1 MASKGN
7 FTHTSPEMLNLE
19 SEILKSG
26 NRLKPTYKIN
36 DSSFFCGA
44 SRSLEDAEEIRMV
57 EKFQVQRS
65 SLKKFFRFFCMGKL
79 CTAEP
84 YDRKL
89 KRKSSFIIDKSSN
102 KIFKA
107 YAYILDTEFD
117 IIYIKGFELMGSEQN
132 SGQSILVLEYGSNDI
147 YKVSCDLEPLI
158 AFEHGEK
165 IFINPFLINQSK

>member
-1 MASKGN
+1 
-7 FTHTSPEMLNLE
+7 
-19 SEILKSG
+19 
-26 NRLKPTYKIN
+26 
-36 DSSFFCGA
+36 
-44 SRSLEDAEEIRMV
+44 
-57 EKFQVQRS
+57 
-65 SLKKFFRFFCMGKL
+65 MGKL